1 LKARDH
7 MKSVFSRWT
16 LGLVA
21 AAALGCG
28 RSQASTDVDPNASTR
43 LVVENQAFPDM
54 DIFVL
59 EGGRRVRLGMAN
71 GNSKATFT
79 IPKYLV
85 RGLTSLRFYAD
96 PVGGN
101 RTPVTE
107 EIQVSP
113 GDEVVLRIPPS

>member
-1 LKARDH
+1 
-7 MKSVFSRWT
+7 MKSVLSRWT

-21 AAALGCG
+21 AAAIGCG
-28 RSQASTDVDPNASTR
+28 HNQASTTVDANAATR
-43 LVVENQAFPDM
+43 LVVDNQAFPDM

-59 EGGRRVRLGMAN
+59 EGGRRVRLGMAG
-71 GNSKATFT
+71 GNSKTSFT

-85 RGLTSLRFYAD
+85 RSLTSLRFYAD
-96 PVGGN
+96 PIGGK

-113 GDEVVLRIPPS
+113 GDEVTLRIPPT